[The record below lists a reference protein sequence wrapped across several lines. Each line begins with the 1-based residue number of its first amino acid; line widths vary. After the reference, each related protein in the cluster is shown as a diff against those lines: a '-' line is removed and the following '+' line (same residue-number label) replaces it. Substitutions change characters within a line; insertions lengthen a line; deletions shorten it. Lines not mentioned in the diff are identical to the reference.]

1 MILCLHP
8 VRSRVEFRSCD
19 ATPAKHTGEQTM
31 QKLIKGSVIMWDQI
45 ERGIGYAGIIAYSVL
60 VFVAVVRL
68 TIGA

>member
-1 MILCLHP
+1 
-8 VRSRVEFRSCD
+8 
-19 ATPAKHTGEQTM
+19 M